1 MANNRNPLPTAPSR
15 PGVPLKPTLA
25 RAPNTPRLA
34 KDTTSSTTATT
45 PTTNTST
52 PPFRPKLQESE
63 FRPKLNNHKPT
74 PSPLSSTR
82 PTAQVAQAHVT
93 PHTLPGKTRAGQLIN
108 STPTTQ
114 SPNDDTPSHARKR
127 PLMISPTNSE
137 PAVRRPQLASS
148 NRAKSVVGSV
158 RPTTNANPSRPA
170 PVTAKTTPTL
180 RGFVKSSDAARS
192 NVSTLQ
198 PQAPA
203 PARISPLPTS
213 RPTSAKID
221 KDSSPMFFHASDA
234 KAQPQPHPTAPA
246 PKLKKTPS
254 FIYANGQKQASEPR
268 PLSHRSSSPVLSNVS
283 AATDSHSPQFFV
295 QSPDLSDS
303 AHTPTIA
310 SPPLSAVSAT
320 SHYFTSPNSPPKN
333 NIHLSYRKGA
343 SQIFALG
350 GPPLPFNPAQPAQ
363 RKTSN
368 ASLRTSHL
376 RSTSLSSIDTGSPDH
391 VRRQSHPIPAI
402 TEPVSEDNILESPTP
417 VPDGG
422 DNNPLK
428 SSHSDVAQS
437 SDVLPVDPY
446 AEARRERKVLDL
458 EISNSSLLA
467 INKSLER
474 ELRKQK
480 AELKRFR
487 RLSRAGQFAIPQRRS
502 SSVEEDL
509 STLDEEIEFPE
520 FDDDDEGARPS
531 SPFHSQP
538 EEDSSDEDSTSSS
551 AVPLSPGAQ
560 AKRDAAQ
567 RAEDEIRLRLD
578 LSRHREL
585 LMDTQRMNQSLQ
597 RCLYWTEGLI
607 KDGRKALDYQIAS
620 SEVQLG
626 GRLLSGDD
634 VDDST
639 SQVEYAESVRS
650 IDEQPGALP
659 DFGEPDRQSVGSE
672 MDSGIDLMSKRGA
685 LTMARDN
692 PHHSRTTHS

>member
-15 PGVPLKPTLA
+15 SGVPLKPTLA

-34 KDTTSSTTATT
+34 KDSPSSTTTIT

-74 PSPLSSTR
+74 PSPLSSTSR
-82 PTAQVAQAHVT
+82 PTAQVAHAHVT
-93 PHTLPGKTRAGQLIN
+93 PQTLTAKTRAGQLLN

-148 NRAKSVVGSV
+148 SRAKSVVGSV
-158 RPTTNANPSRPA
+158 RPTNANPPRPVPITTKTA
-170 PVTAKTTPTL
+170 PTV
-180 RGFVKSSDAARS
+180 RGFVKTPDTARS
-192 NVSTLQ
+192 NASTLQ
-198 PQAPA
+198 PHAPP
-203 PARISPLPTS
+203 PARVSPLPTS
-213 RPTSAKID
+213 RPTSAKVD

-234 KAQPQPHPTAPA
+234 KPQSQPQPAAPA
-246 PKLKKTPS
+246 PRLRKTPS
-254 FIYANGQKQASEPR
+254 FIYANGKQQALEPK

-283 AATDSHSPQFFV
+283 AVTDSRSPQFFV
-295 QSPDLSDS
+295 QSPNLSDS
-303 AHTPTIA
+303 IQSPTIA
-310 SPPLSAVSAT
+310 SPPLSAVSSA

-343 SQIFALG
+343 SQIFGLG
-350 GPPLPFNPAQPAQ
+350 GPPLPFHPTRPTQ

-402 TEPVSEDNILESPTP
+402 TEPVAEDSNHTSPTP
-417 VPDGG
+417 VPDDGADG
-422 DNNPLK
+422 SPEASN
-428 SSHSDVAQS
+428 SDVEQS

-487 RLSRAGQFAIPQRRS
+487 RLSRAGQFSIPQRRS
-502 SSVEEDL
+502 SDAEADL
-509 STLDEEIEFPE
+509 STLDEEVDLPD

-531 SPFHSQP
+531 SPFHSVP
-538 EEDSSDEDSTSSS
+538 EDDSSDEGSASSS
-551 AVPLSPGAQ
+551 AIPLSPGAQ
-560 AKRDAAQ
+560 AKRDAVQ
-567 RAEDEIRLRLD
+567 RAEDESRLRLD

-607 KDGRKALDYQIAS
+607 KDGRKALDYQVAS

-626 GRLLSGDD
+626 GRILSGDD
-634 VDDST
+634 ADEVS

-659 DFGEPDRQSVGSE
+659 DFGEPDRRSMGSE

-685 LTMARDN
+685 LTMAKDN
-692 PHHSRTTHS
+692 PHHSRPSHS

>member
-1 MANNRNPLPTAPSR
+1 MANNRNPLSTAPSR
-15 PGVPLKPTLA
+15 SGVPAKPPLA

-34 KDTTSSTTATT
+34 QDKTPSTATT
-45 PTTNTST
+45 TSTTTST

-82 PTAQVAQAHVT
+82 PTAQVASSHAT
-93 PHTLPGKTRAGQLIN
+93 PHTLTGKTRAGQIIN
-108 STPTTQ
+108 STPTAA

-137 PAVRRPQLASS
+137 PAVRRPQLAASS
-148 NRAKSVVGSV
+148 RAKSVVGSV
-158 RPTTNANPSRPA
+158 RPTNTNPR
-170 PVTAKTTPTL
+170 PTL
-180 RGFVKSSDAARS
+180 STTRSGPAVRGFVKTPDAPRS
-192 NVSTLQ
+192 NAPTLQ
-198 PQAPA
+198 PQPAA
-203 PARISPLPTS
+203 PARVSPLPAS

-234 KAQPQPHPTAPA
+234 QSQPQPQPTTQAPR
-246 PKLKKTPS
+246 LRKTPS
-254 FIYANGQKQASEPR
+254 FLYANGQQQAVEPR

-283 AATDSHSPQFFV
+283 AVTDSRSPQFFV
-295 QSPDLSDS
+295 QSSAPSDS

-310 SPPLSAVSAT
+310 SPPLSAVS
-320 SHYFTSPNSPPKN
+320 SVSNYLTSPTSPPKN

-350 GPPLPFNPAQPAQ
+350 GPPLPFHPAQPTQ
-363 RKTSN
+363 RKTSA
-368 ASLRTSHL
+368 ASLRPSHL

-402 TEPVSEDNILESPTP
+402 AEPVVEDKPLDSPTP
-417 VPDGG
+417 MPDNGADG
-422 DNNPLK
+422 SLDTSP
-428 SSHSDVAQS
+428 SDVIPS
-437 SDVLPVDPY
+437 NDVLPVDPY

-487 RLSRAGQFAIPQRRS
+487 RLSRAGQFAVSQRRES
-502 SSVEEDL
+502 GAEEDL
-509 STLDEEIEFPE
+509 SILDEVDLPD
-520 FDDDDEGARPS
+520 FDEDDEGARPS

-538 EEDSSDEDSTSSS
+538 EEDSSDEESTDSS
-551 AVPLSPGAQ
+551 AAPWSPGAQ
-560 AKRDAAQ
+560 ADRDAAQ
-567 RAEDEIRLRLD
+567 RAEDENRLRLD

-607 KDGRKALDYQIAS
+607 KDGKKALDYQVAS
-620 SEVQLG
+620 SEVKLG
-626 GRLLSGDD
+626 GRILSGDD
-634 VDDST
+634 VDDVS
-639 SQVEYAESVRS
+639 SQVDYAESVRS

-659 DFGEPDRQSVGSE
+659 DFGEPDRRSVGSE
-672 MDSGIDLMSKRGA
+672 MDSGIDLMSKRGP

-692 PHHSRTTHS
+692 PHHSRPSQA

>member
-1 MANNRNPLPTAPSR
+1 
-15 PGVPLKPTLA
+15 
-25 RAPNTPRLA
+25 
-34 KDTTSSTTATT
+34 
-45 PTTNTST
+45 
-52 PPFRPKLQESE
+52 
-63 FRPKLNNHKPT
+63 
-74 PSPLSSTR
+74 
-82 PTAQVAQAHVT
+82 
-93 PHTLPGKTRAGQLIN
+93 
-108 STPTTQ
+108 
-114 SPNDDTPSHARKR
+114 
-127 PLMISPTNSE
+127 
-137 PAVRRPQLASS
+137 
-148 NRAKSVVGSV
+148 
-158 RPTTNANPSRPA
+158 
-170 PVTAKTTPTL
+170 
-180 RGFVKSSDAARS
+180 
-192 NVSTLQ
+192 
-198 PQAPA
+198 
-203 PARISPLPTS
+203 
-213 RPTSAKID
+213 
-221 KDSSPMFFHASDA
+221 
-234 KAQPQPHPTAPA
+234 
-246 PKLKKTPS
+246 
-254 FIYANGQKQASEPR
+254 
-268 PLSHRSSSPVLSNVS
+268 LSNVS
-283 AATDSHSPQFFV
+283 AVTDSRSPQFFV
-295 QSPDLSDS
+295 QSPNLSDS
-303 AHTPTIA
+303 AQTPTIA
-310 SPPLSAVSAT
+310 SPPLSAVSSA

-350 GPPLPFNPAQPAQ
+350 GPPLPFHPTQPTQ

-402 TEPVSEDNILESPTP
+402 TEPVTEDNVLRSPTP
-417 VPDGG
+417 APDDGADASPEVP
-422 DNNPLK
+422 
-428 SSHSDVAQS
+428 HSDVAQS

-487 RLSRAGQFAIPQRRS
+487 RLSRAGQFAVPQRRS
-502 SSVEEDL
+502 SDAEEDL
-509 STLDEEIEFPE
+509 STLDEEVEFPD

-538 EEDSSDEDSTSSS
+538 EDDSSDEDSTSSS

-567 RAEDEIRLRLD
+567 RAEDEGRLRLD

-607 KDGRKALDYQIAS
+607 KDGRKALDYQVAS

-626 GRLLSGDD
+626 GRILSGDD
-634 VDDST
+634 VDELS

-659 DFGEPDRQSVGSE
+659 DFGEPDRRSVGSE

-692 PHHSRTTHS
+692 PHHSRPTHS

>member
-15 PGVPLKPTLA
+15 SGVPLKPALA

-34 KDTTSSTTATT
+34 KDTPSSSTTTIT

-82 PTAQVAQAHVT
+82 PTAQVAHAHVT
-93 PHTLPGKTRAGQLIN
+93 PQTLTAKTRAGQLIN

-158 RPTTNANPSRPA
+158 RPTNANPSRPVPTTTKTA
-170 PVTAKTTPTL
+170 PTV
-180 RGFVKSSDAARS
+180 RGFVKTPDTARS
-192 NVSTLQ
+192 NASTLQ
-198 PQAPA
+198 PHAP
-203 PARISPLPTS
+203 PPTRVSPLPTS
-213 RPTSAKID
+213 RPTSAKIN
-221 KDSSPMFFHASDA
+221 KDSSPMFFHASDV
-234 KAQPQPHPTAPA
+234 KPHSQPQPIAPV
-246 PKLKKTPS
+246 PKLRKTPS
-254 FIYANGQKQASEPR
+254 FLYANGQQQALEPR

-283 AATDSHSPQFFV
+283 AVTDSRSPQCFV
-295 QSPDLSDS
+295 QSPNLSDS
-303 AHTPTIA
+303 AQTPTIA
-310 SPPLSAVSAT
+310 SPPLSAVSSA

-350 GPPLPFNPAQPAQ
+350 GPPLPFHPTQPAQ
-363 RKTSN
+363 HKTSN

-402 TEPVSEDNILESPTP
+402 TEPVTEDNSLVSPTP
-417 VPDGG
+417 APDDGADASPEVP
-422 DNNPLK
+422 
-428 SSHSDVAQS
+428 HSDVAQS
-437 SDVLPVDPY
+437 SDILPVDPY

-487 RLSRAGQFAIPQRRS
+487 RLSRAGQFAVPQRRS
-502 SSVEEDL
+502 SDAEEDL
-509 STLDEEIEFPE
+509 STLDEEVEFPD

-538 EEDSSDEDSTSSS
+538 EDDSSDEDSTSSS
-551 AVPLSPGAQ
+551 AVPLSPDAQ

-567 RAEDEIRLRLD
+567 RTEDEGRLRLD

-607 KDGRKALDYQIAS
+607 KDGRKALDYQVAS

-626 GRLLSGDD
+626 GRILSGDD
-634 VDDST
+634 VDELS
-639 SQVEYAESVRS
+639 SQVEYDESVRS

-659 DFGEPDRQSVGSE
+659 DFGEPDRRSVGSE

-692 PHHSRTTHS
+692 PHHSRPTHS

>member
-15 PGVPLKPTLA
+15 PGGPLKPALA

-34 KDTTSSTTATT
+34 QDTSSSTTGTT
-45 PTTNTST
+45 INTTTST

-82 PTAQVAQAHVT
+82 PTAQVASSHVT
-93 PHTLPGKTRAGQLIN
+93 PQTLAGKTRAGQIIN
-108 STPTTQ
+108 STPTTHTP
-114 SPNDDTPSHARKR
+114 SDDTPSHARKR
-127 PLMISPTNSE
+127 PLMISPTHSE
-137 PAVRRPQLASS
+137 PAVRRPQLAAS

-158 RPTTNANPSRPA
+158 RPANANPSRPGPLTTTRTA
-170 PVTAKTTPTL
+170 PTVRGYVKTPDTT
-180 RGFVKSSDAARS
+180 RS

-198 PQAPA
+198 PPVSG

-213 RPTSAKID
+213 RPTSAKVE

-234 KAQPQPHPTAPA
+234 KSQPQPPPPAPA
-246 PKLKKTPS
+246 PRLRKTPS
-254 FIYANGQKQASEPR
+254 FLYANGQQQTLEPK

-283 AATDSHSPQFFV
+283 AATDSRSRQLFV
-295 QSPDLSDS
+295 QSPVLSDP
-303 AHTPTIA
+303 AHTPTIT
-310 SPPLSAVSAT
+310 SPPLSAVSSA
-320 SHYFTSPNSPPKN
+320 SNYFTSPNSPPKN

-350 GPPLPFNPAQPAQ
+350 GPPLPFHPAQPTQ
-363 RKTSN
+363 RKSST
-368 ASLRTSHL
+368 ASLRASHL
-376 RSTSLSSIDTGSPDH
+376 RSTSLSSIDTDSPDR
-391 VRRQSHPIPAI
+391 VRRRSQPIPAI
-402 TEPVSEDNILESPTP
+402 TEPVDEDDDLDSPTP
-417 VPDGG
+417 LPDNGADG
-422 DNNPLK
+422 SLDTSP
-428 SSHSDVAQS
+428 SDASQS
-437 SDVLPVDPY
+437 NDILPVDPY

-487 RLSRAGQFAIPQRRS
+487 RLSRAGQFAVSQRRS
-502 SSVEEDL
+502 SDAEEDL
-509 STLDEEIEFPE
+509 STLDEETDLPD

-538 EEDSSDEDSTSSS
+538 EEDSSDEESMDSS

-560 AKRDAAQ
+560 ADRAAAQ
-567 RAEDEIRLRLD
+567 RAEDESRLRLD

-607 KDGRKALDYQIAS
+607 KDGRKALDYQVAS
-620 SEVQLG
+620 SEVKLG
-626 GRLLSGDD
+626 GRILSGDD
-634 VDDST
+634 VDEAS
-639 SQVEYAESVRS
+639 SQVDDAESTHS
-650 IDEQPGALP
+650 MDEQPGALP
-659 DFGEPDRQSVGSE
+659 DFGEPDRRSVGSE
-672 MDSGIDLMSKRGA
+672 MDSGIDLMGKRGP

-692 PHHSRTTHS
+692 PHHSRSPQL

>member
-1 MANNRNPLPTAPSR
+1 
-15 PGVPLKPTLA
+15 
-25 RAPNTPRLA
+25 
-34 KDTTSSTTATT
+34 
-45 PTTNTST
+45 
-52 PPFRPKLQESE
+52 
-63 FRPKLNNHKPT
+63 
-74 PSPLSSTR
+74 
-82 PTAQVAQAHVT
+82 
-93 PHTLPGKTRAGQLIN
+93 
-108 STPTTQ
+108 
-114 SPNDDTPSHARKR
+114 
-127 PLMISPTNSE
+127 
-137 PAVRRPQLASS
+137 
-148 NRAKSVVGSV
+148 
-158 RPTTNANPSRPA
+158 
-170 PVTAKTTPTL
+170 
-180 RGFVKSSDAARS
+180 
-192 NVSTLQ
+192 
-198 PQAPA
+198 
-203 PARISPLPTS
+203 
-213 RPTSAKID
+213 
-221 KDSSPMFFHASDA
+221 MFFHASDA
-234 KAQPQPHPTAPA
+234 KPQSQPQPTAQA
-246 PKLKKTPS
+246 PRLRKTPY
-254 FIYANGQKQASEPR
+254 FLYANGQQQTLEPR
-268 PLSHRSSSPVLSNVS
+268 SLSHRSSSPVLSNVS
-283 AATDSHSPQFFV
+283 AVTESRSPQLFV
-295 QSPDLSDS
+295 QSPNLSDS
-303 AHTPTIA
+303 AQTPTIA
-310 SPPLSAVSAT
+310 SPPLSAVSSA

-350 GPPLPFNPAQPAQ
+350 GPPLPFHPSQPTQ

-391 VRRQSHPIPAI
+391 IRRQSHPIPAI
-402 TEPVSEDNILESPTP
+402 TEPVTEDNILESPTP
-417 VPDGG
+417 APD
-422 DNNPLK
+422 DRADHALDA
-428 SSHSDVAQS
+428 SQSDIAQG

-487 RLSRAGQFAIPQRRS
+487 RLSRAGQFALPQRRS
-502 SSVEEDL
+502 SGAEEDL
-509 STLDEEIEFPE
+509 SILDEEVEFPD

-531 SPFHSQP
+531 SPFHSEP
-538 EEDSSDEDSTSSS
+538 EEDSSDEDSTGSS

-567 RAEDEIRLRLD
+567 RAEDESRLRLD

-607 KDGRKALDYQIAS
+607 KDGRKALDYQVAS

-626 GRLLSGDD
+626 GRILSGDD

-639 SQVEYAESVRS
+639 SQAEYAESVRS

-659 DFGEPDRQSVGSE
+659 DFGEPDRRSVGSE

-685 LTMARDN
+685 LIMAKDN
-692 PHHSRTTHS
+692 PHHSRPTRS